1 MGKCTINFDSIEI
14 QNKKSDSDHADN
26 DWLSIVFYAN
36 EGEVYRDTISLR
48 NLGGSQVINS
58 GDVITPFQAWCDCDD
73 KSFVTAVYAITNF
86 GSSDWDDQAEAATK
100 VTGEIAKA
108 CADIY
113 LQAAKLVLEAASA
126 DFGGQVGAG
135 IAQLIAPFYDLLEKK
150 IVELVGI
157 TFDKVIAPIV
167 AAIAGE
173 VANLLGHPDCN
184 GEVMRD
190 VATFWPG
197 VVNDESYSKTYEGS
211 QKNSYCGMAP
221 HTKIDLRKYRELDL
235 FVGEFGPVIQP
246 DQNELAIRELLQRA
260 RVSVQEGLVGGFANF
275 YYASYGPRN
284 VGQTI
289 FLRHRCAELHNVDSL
304 LLGEPDQNDF
314 AEMMRAANDYALR
327 HGFVGGFPTFLADQ
341 EVSISRSENPM
352 SRLATV
358 TGADEGRRSRL
369 NAPRQ
374 LPWSNTNLRLQVDQ
388 RIICGIVV
396 IKKGFGERRDV
407 LRLLLGNPPLNNIGA
422 RFQRAQDYAKANGV
436 VGAFPNFYQTGSGLT
451 QMCGTILV
459 SKAAGVR
466 RDVLQSWGPN

>member
-36 EGEVYRDTISLR
+36 EGEVYRDTIPLR
-48 NLGGSQVINS
+48 NLSGSQVINS
-58 GDVITPFQAWCDCDD
+58 GDFITPFQTWCDCDD
-73 KSFVTAVYAITNF
+73 RSFVTAVYAITNL
-86 GSSDWDDQAEAATK
+86 GSCDWDDQAEAATK
-100 VTGEIAKA
+100 ITGEIAKV

-126 DFGGQVGAG
+126 DFGGQIGAG
-135 IAQLIAPFYDLLEKK
+135 IAQLIGPFYDLLEKK

-157 TFDKVIAPIV
+157 TFEKVIAPIV
-167 AAIAGE
+167 AAIASE
-173 VANLLGHPDCN
+173 AANLLGHPDCN
-184 GEVMRD
+184 GEVIHD

-197 VVNDESYSKTYEGS
+197 VVNDQTYSTTYEGL

-221 HTKIDLRKYRELDL
+221 HTKVDLQKYRELDL

-246 DQNELAIRELLQRA
+246 DQNELAIREFRQRA
-260 RVSVQEGLVGGFANF
+260 RVAVQEGFVGGFPNF

-289 FLRHRCAELHNVDSL
+289 FLKHRCAELHNVDSL

-314 AEMMRAANDYALR
+314 SAMMRAANDYALR
-327 HGFVGGFPTFLADQ
+327 HGFAGGFPTFLADQ
-341 EVSISRSENPM
+341 EISISRSENPM
-352 SRLATV
+352 SRFATV
-358 TGADEGRRSRL
+358 TGEDQGGLSRIK
-369 NAPRQ
+369 APRQ

-388 RIICGIVV
+388 RIVCGIVV
-396 IKKGFGERRDV
+396 IKKDYAELRNV
-407 LRLLLGNPPLNNIGA
+407 LRLQLANAPVTNIGA
-422 RFQRAQDYAKANGV
+422 RFRAVQDYAKANGF
-436 VGAFPNFYQTGSGLT
+436 VGGFPNFYQTGSGFT

-459 SKAAGVR
+459 NKAAAVR
-466 RDVLQSWGPN
+466 RDVLLSWGPN

>member
-1 MGKCTINFDSIEI
+1 LGASCFSCDAADRVFSKPKRDLAFPPIGPDYDCANPSNDKDCHRSKCTINFESIEI

-48 NLGGSQVINS
+48 NLGGSQ
-58 GDVITPFQAWCDCDD
+58 
-73 KSFVTAVYAITNF
+73 
-86 GSSDWDDQAEAATK
+86 
-100 VTGEIAKA
+100 
-108 CADIY
+108 
-113 LQAAKLVLEAASA
+113 LVLEAASA

-221 HTKIDLRKYRELDL
+221 HTKIDLHKYRELDL

-246 DQNELAIRELLQRA
+246 DQNELAIREFQQRA
-260 RVSVQEGLVGGFANF
+260 RVAVQEGFVGGFPHF

-341 EVSISRSENPM
+341 EVSISRSENRCRDSLLAPARM
-352 SRLATV
+352 RVAGHASTPHASYRGPIRTCVCRL
-358 TGADEGRRSRL
+358 
-369 NAPRQ
+369 
-374 LPWSNTNLRLQVDQ
+374 
-388 RIICGIVV
+388 
-396 IKKGFGERRDV
+396 IKE
-407 LRLLLGNPPLNNIGA
+407 LSA
-422 RFQRAQDYAKANGV
+422 
-436 VGAFPNFYQTGSGLT
+436 
-451 QMCGTILV
+451 V
-459 SKAAGVR
+459 S
-466 RDVLQSWGPN
+466 S